1 MSRGR
6 KRLWMLVGVLAVLV
20 VGVPLV
26 IAAPVATGMV
36 DPGLVTVRVHEKSEG
51 FRLYIP
57 VPALVVDAGLR
68 SAVAAGGLHEMER
81 LPEEARQWMPMARA
95 AVEALVEAPDA
106 TLVEVEDGEEHVL
119 VAKRGGRLIVEVR
132 SPDAD
137 VDVAVPARLALR
149 VFDTLEGAGYL

>member
-57 VPALVVDAGLR
+57 VPALVVDAGLK
-68 SAVAAGGLHEMER
+68 SAVAAGGSHTC
-81 LPEEARQWMPMARA
+81 
-95 AVEALVEAPDA
+95 AVA
-106 TLVEVEDGEEHVL
+106 TGSVFCWGANDLGQL
-119 VAKRGGRLIVEVR
+119 
-132 SPDAD
+132 
-137 VDVAVPARLALR
+137 LR
-149 VFDTLEGAGYL
+149 